1 MAKENT
7 TNALP
12 YLERAKIQAEILIP
26 LYRRLKAEIGAARAR
41 EMLKEAVEEF
51 ACGLGLEIAQG
62 PGVNSLDKLRN
73 AVPMFT
79 AGDALEIET
88 LDQSDTRMSFN
99 VRRCKYAEF
108 FRELGDAEVGRIM
121 VCGIDPPMTAAI
133 GPDLKLKRTQT
144 LMEGADHCDFRWS
157 ISADDS

>member
-1 MAKENT
+1 MAKQET
-7 TNALP
+7 TAFMP
-12 YLERAKIQAEILIP
+12 YLERAKIQAEILSP
-26 LYRRLKAEIGAARAR
+26 LYKRLKAEVGVERAR

-51 ACGLGLEIAQG
+51 ASGLGREIAQG
-62 PGVNSLDKLRN
+62 PGTGSLDKLRQ
-73 AVPMFT
+73 AAPMFT

-133 GPDLKLKRTQT
+133 GPDLKLERTQT

-157 ISADDS
+157 STADDS

>member
-1 MAKENT
+1 MAKDT
-7 TNALP
+7 TTTALP

-51 ACGLGLEIAQG
+51 AGGLGREIAQG
-62 PGVNSLDKLRN
+62 PGTNSLDKLRN

-88 LDQSDTRMSFN
+88 LDQSETRMSFN
-99 VRRCKYAEF
+99 VRHCKYAEF
-108 FRELGDAEVGRIM
+108 FRELGDAEVGKLM

-133 GPDLKLKRTQT
+133 GPDLKLERTQT

-157 ISADDS
+157 RSEDDS

>member
-12 YLERAKIQAEILIP
+12 YLERAKIQAEIQIP

-51 ACGLGLEIAQG
+51 ACGLGREIAQG